1 MKNRTWPCGV
11 SLCLFLFGGALH
23 AQNERTSENRPFLK
37 LGLNT
42 VGLRGGFDL
51 DQSGQALAGAS
62 MDVGHMYSER
72 LRVRLVGEFGFTPS
86 PNTYVGSVE
95 LTYRFAPDSGVAIPY
110 IGTGFALAGNEACG
124 SDPGCPGVWWQ
135 FVLGFELRLN
145 RRFNWVIEY
154 HPQDALKRH
163 RILVGVVMRRG
174 EF

>member
-1 MKNRTWPCGV
+1 MCCVV
-11 SLCLFLFGGALH
+11 SLCLLLLGGALH
-23 AQNERTSENRPFLK
+23 GQDEGTSGERRPLLN

-51 DQSGQALAGAS
+51 EQSGQALAGAS
-62 MDVGHMYSER
+62 MDVGSMYSER
-72 LRVRLVGEFGFTPS
+72 LRFRLVGEFGFTPS

-95 LTYRFAPDSGVAIPY
+95 LTYRFTPDSGVAIPY
-110 IGTGFALAGNEACG
+110 VGTGFALAGSEVCG
-124 SDPGCPGVWWQ
+124 SDPGCPGIWWQ

-145 RRFNWVIEY
+145 RRFNWLIEY